1 MTPHPQ
7 QDDHIDDLDRLAGW
21 IRFQIENRQAHNAF
35 CKESRRTYRKV
46 LKQIDA
52 VHLERTRCCASH
64 STAPTEQSIRQDA
77 VNKVLDKVIEYMV
90 TKGGFTVHKNASP
103 AGMNV
108 YTSEKRFYFSDFY
121 EWINELRK
129 QEQP

>member
-1 MTPHPQ
+1 MIPHPQ

-52 VHLERTRCCASH
+52 LHLERTRCCASH
-64 STAPTEQSIRQDA
+64 SSAPSEQKIRE
-77 VNKVLDKVIEYMV
+77 KVLEELFIWVDSEQTITITTDKLIE
-90 TKGGFTVHKNASP
+90 KI
-103 AGMNV
+103 
-108 YTSEKRFYFSDFY
+108 FS
-121 EWINELRK
+121 LRSK
-129 QEQP
+129 QGEP

>member
-1 MTPHPQ
+1 MLSRARGGAMTPHPQ

-52 VHLERTRCCASH
+52 LHLERTRCCASH
-64 STAPTEQSIRQDA
+64 SSAPSEQEIRE
-77 VNKVLDKVIEYMV
+77 KVLNKAWSLMCDEKDTNHCVHISMVWKVIE
-90 TKGGFTVHKNASP
+90 K
-103 AGMNV
+103 
-108 YTSEKRFYFSDFY
+108 
-121 EWINELRK
+121 LRSK
-129 QEQP
+129 QDGEQG